1 MFRKLKKKLEDSA
14 EKVVQQVSTP
24 NSSQNAPAEGNLI
37 DIEQPATQSTPITSN
52 KQDDNS
58 KVREMVQFVDVSLKE
73 VPINI
78 VCLTMCVCNIQTFEN
93 NKLAM
98 YISSLVVMDIH
109 SLLWLLLLLCCCS
122 NAIHFLPCTI
132 SVGWSSGRIRGVI
145 CDSKRFHHSCT

>member
-52 KQDDNS
+52 KQDNS

-78 VCLTMCVCNIQTFEN
+78 VCRTMCVCNIQTFEN

-109 SLLWLLLLLCCCS
+109 SLLWLLFVVVLLQQCNTFPSLYYFCRLEQW
-122 NAIHFLPCTI
+122 A
-132 SVGWSSGRIRGVI
+132 
-145 CDSKRFHHSCT
+145 D

>member
-24 NSSQNAPAEGNLI
+24 NSSQNVPAEGNLI

-52 KQDDNS
+52 KQDNS

-78 VCLTMCVCNIQTFEN
+78 VCLTMCVCVIFRH
-93 NKLAM
+93 L
-98 YISSLVVMDIH
+98 
-109 SLLWLLLLLCCCS
+109 
-122 NAIHFLPCTI
+122 
-132 SVGWSSGRIRGVI
+132 RIAN
-145 CDSKRFHHSCT
+145 